1 MPGRIWHLFRA
12 RLAMARRSGW
22 PVPTL
27 VFFATL
33 ASLLALLV
41 RDALPPFPYALLAL
55 SVGGLLFAFPLLSDL
70 GALLRHDEGGEWIG
84 SLPVLPVERAL
95 ARVLHLALLLAGLA
109 CAWSVPW
116 AILAPEDLDTRWRLV
131 LPALALLQAFFLAAL
146 WISAQQLLLARL
158 EGVFVL
164 LESAL
169 VVVVVVTLVR
179 LLGELPRLALLDPG
193 RPELW
198 WFPPMWFASPLV
210 VGGWAWGAPAAVTSI
225 SILALLFVPT
235 EKAQAFRRRNRS
247 DRWLEPLRRL
257 AVRAWVRAEERGPFD
272 LVYLALP
279 REREVALRTYPML
292 GIPLAF
298 LWISATRAHGEGEAW
313 RADLLALLLFTTGIY
328 LPLLLT
334 HVPLTESPAA
344 AWLVRTAPCPENAVA
359 GGAIKALFVRYLMP
373 LYCSLLGLGL
383 ALGQADLLLRLW
395 LPAVLLGLVLLRL
408 LYPACVRDLPLSVAP
423 EELRAEVDWAGRV
436 ATLAV
441 GLTLLAVIANRFLDW
456 KAGLGFA
463 LVLGLGEFALERKL
477 GGAASR
483 GGG

>member
-1 MPGRIWHLFRA
+1 
-12 RLAMARRSGW
+12 MARRGGW

-33 ASLLALLV
+33 GSLLALLV

-55 SVGGLLFAFPLLSDL
+55 SVGGLLLAFPLLSDL
-70 GALLRHDEGGEWIG
+70 GALLRQDEGGEWVG
-84 SLPVLPVERAL
+84 SLPVLPLERAL
-95 ARVLHLALLLAGLA
+95 ARVLQLALLLAGLA

-116 AILAPEDLDTRWRLV
+116 SLLAPENMDSRWRLA
-131 LPALALLQAFFLAAL
+131 LPALALLQALFLAAL

-179 LLGELPRLALLDPG
+179 MLGELPRLALLDPDRSG
-193 RPELW
+193 LG
-198 WFPPMWFASPLV
+198 WFPPMWFAAPLV
-210 VGGWAWGAPAAVTSI
+210 RGGWAWGAPAAVTSI
-225 SILALLFVPT
+225 SILALLAVPT
-235 EKAQAFRRRNRS
+235 ESTQAFRRRNRS

-257 AVRAWVRAEERGPFD
+257 ALRVWVRAGERGPFD

-298 LWISATRAHGEGEAW
+298 LWVSATRTHGAGEAW
-313 RADLLALLLFTTGIY
+313 RADLLALLLFTTGIF

-344 AWLVRTAPCPENAVA
+344 AWLVRTAPCPAKAVA

-373 LYCSLLGLGL
+373 LYGSLLGLGL
-383 ALGQADLLLRLW
+383 ALGQAELLLRLW

-408 LYPACVRDLPLSVAP
+408 LYPACVRDLPLSIAP

-441 GLTLLAVIANRFLDW
+441 GLTLLAVVANRFLDW
-456 KAGLGFA
+456 RAGLGLA
-463 LVLGLGEFALERKL
+463 LVLGLAEQALERRQA
-477 GGAASR
+477 GAALR
-483 GGG
+483 AGG